1 MIVWYNLGMEE
12 AEMRRVFQAGGA
24 IPPDSPTYVE
34 READGLALLRVKQM
48 EYVHIVVARQ
58 MGKTCLLRRLA
69 TRLEPEGY
77 LPVKIDLSRLAGM
90 EMGQWYKALG
100 SAIVGQ
106 MAPDTESSIMDQ
118 DSPYKFFIQTAQQR
132 NSSHPIV
139 VTLDEIDSTRLLD
152 FSDGF
157 FSTLRALYNDRA
169 DEPAL
174 REITFV
180 MVGATDPRHLIKDPG
195 LSPFNVGQEV
205 RLEEFTPAE
214 TRRLTDNLDLAG
226 ISVSDDVHE
235 RIYWWTSG
243 QPYLTQKVCAT
254 LEDWRVRR
262 GIKQATVALVD
273 QAVQEGVLSAKANDS
288 NLSHIRARLDELE
301 TLMAKALLRRI
312 FAGERIRFEPHGGA
326 DGRLAELYLI
336 GVIKEGPE
344 GNCVIRNRICQE
356 ALEGFLG
363 REVEVAAMDVDD
375 LRKQLA
381 IHRKNLSRLE
391 ENKARYGL
399 DVPLKLLNEIDL
411 EREEIDRLVRALKE
425 LGHG

>member
-1 MIVWYNLGMEE
+1 MN
-12 AEMRRVFQAGGA
+12 RVFQAGGA

-34 READGLALLRVKQM
+34 READGVALLRVRQM
-48 EYVHIVVARQ
+48 EYVHIIVARQ

-69 TRLEPEGY
+69 AHLEPEGY

-90 EMGQWYKALG
+90 EMDQWYKALG
-100 SAIVGQ
+100 GAIVDQ
-106 MAPDTESSIMDQ
+106 IAPDAESSIVDQ
-118 DSPYKFFIQTAQQR
+118 DSLYKFFIRVAQQR
-132 NSSHPIV
+132 NSAHPIV

-195 LSPFNVGQEV
+195 LSPFNVGQEI
-205 RLEEFTPAE
+205 RLEEFTSAE
-214 TRRLTDNLDLAG
+214 TRRLTDNLALAG
-226 ISVSDDVHE
+226 ISASDDVHE
-235 RIYWWTSG
+235 RIYGWTSG

-262 GIKQATVALVD
+262 GTKQATVGLVD

-288 NLSHIRARLDELE
+288 NLSHIRARLDEPAAF
-301 TLMAKALLRRI
+301 MAKAFLRRI

-336 GVIKEGPE
+336 GVIKEGPN
-344 GNCVIRNRICQE
+344 GNSVIRNRIYQE
-356 ALEGFLG
+356 ALKGFLA
-363 REVEVAAMDVDD
+363 REVEMETDVDD
-375 LRKQLA
+375 LRKQIA

-391 ENKARYGL
+391 ERKARHGL
-399 DVPLKLLNEIDL
+399 DVPLKLPNEIDL
-411 EREEIDRLVRALKE
+411 EREEVARLVRALKE

>member
-1 MIVWYNLGMEE
+1 MN
-12 AEMRRVFQAGGA
+12 RVFQAGGA

-34 READGLALLRVKQM
+34 READGLALDIVQQM
-48 EYVHIVVARQ
+48 DYAHIVVARQ
-58 MGKTCLLRRLA
+58 MGKTCLLHRLA
-69 TRLEPEGY
+69 MK
-77 LPVKIDLSRLAGM
+77 LPPGEYISIWIDLSRLTDLEQAS
-90 EMGQWYKALG
+90 WYEALG
-100 SAIVGQ
+100 KDLVRHLGVQPTFPFINQDRLYDFFLMVMEQ
-106 MAPDTESSIMDQ
+106 MELGR
-118 DSPYKFFIQTAQQR
+118 K
-132 NSSHPIV
+132 V
-139 VTLDEIDSTRLLD
+139 VITLDEIDSTRKLE

-157 FSTLRALYNDRA
+157 FSTLRTFYNVRPK
-169 DEPAL
+169 EPL
-174 REITFV
+174 LKNLTFV
-180 MVGATDPRHLIKDPG
+180 LVGATDPRKLIKAPG
-195 LSPFNVGQEV
+195 LSPFNVGREI

-214 TRRLTDNLDLAG
+214 TRRLTDNLALAG
-226 ISVSDDVHE
+226 ISASEDVHE

-288 NLSHIRARLDELE
+288 NLSHIRARLDEPE
-301 TLMAKALLRRI
+301 AFMAEALLRRI

-336 GVIKEGPE
+336 GVIKEGPD
-344 GNCVIRNRICQE
+344 GNCVIRNKIYQE
-356 ALEGFLG
+356 ALKGFLA
-363 REVEVAAMDVDD
+363 REIEMVTDADD

-391 ENKARYGL
+391 ERKARHGL

-411 EREEIDRLVRALKE
+411 EREEIAKLERTLKE

>member
-1 MIVWYNLGMEE
+1 MN
-12 AEMRRVFQAGGA
+12 RVFQAGGA

-34 READGLALLRVKQM
+34 READSLALDIVQQM
-48 EYVHIVVARQ
+48 DYAHIVVARQ
-58 MGKTCLLRRLA
+58 MGKTCLLHRLA
-69 TRLEPEGY
+69 MK
-77 LPVKIDLSRLAGM
+77 LPPREYISIWIDLSRLTDLEQAS
-90 EMGQWYKALG
+90 WYEALG
-100 SAIVGQ
+100 KDLARHLGVQLTFPLINQDRLYAFFLMVMEQ
-106 MAPDTESSIMDQ
+106 IESGR
-118 DSPYKFFIQTAQQR
+118 K
-132 NSSHPIV
+132 V
-139 VTLDEIDSTRLLD
+139 VITLDEIDSTRKLA

-157 FSTLRALYNDRA
+157 FSTLRTFYNVRPK
-169 DEPAL
+169 EPLL
-174 REITFV
+174 RNLTFV
-180 MVGATDPRHLIKDPG
+180 LVGATDPRKLIKSPG

-226 ISVSDDVHE
+226 ISASDDVHE

-262 GIKQATVALVD
+262 GIKQATVTLVD

-288 NLSHIRARLDELE
+288 NLSHIRARLDEKE
-301 TLMAKALLRRI
+301 TFMAKALLRRI

-336 GVIKEGPE
+336 GVIKEGPDS
-344 GNCVIRNRICQE
+344 NCVIRNRIYQE
-356 ALEGFLG
+356 ALKDFLA
-363 REVEVAAMDVDD
+363 RQVEIDRMDADD
-375 LRKQLA
+375 LRKRLA

-391 ENKARYGL
+391 EHRARHGL

-411 EREEIDRLVRALKE
+411 EREEIDRLEQALKE
-425 LGHG
+425 VGHG

>member
-1 MIVWYNLGMEE
+1 MNK
-12 AEMRRVFQAGGA
+12 VFQAGGA

-34 READGLALLRVKQM
+34 READSLALLRVRQM

-58 MGKTCLLRRLA
+58 MGKTCLLHRLA
-69 TRLEPEGY
+69 ARLEPEGY
-77 LPVKIDLSRLAGM
+77 LSVKIDLSRLAGM
-90 EMGQWYKALG
+90 EIDQWYKALG
-100 SAIVGQ
+100 NAIVGQ
-106 MAPDTESSIMDQ
+106 IIPDAESPIVDQ
-118 DSPYKFFIQTAQQR
+118 DSLYRFFTEIVQR
-132 NSSHPIV
+132 RNPFHPVI

-157 FSTLRALYNDRA
+157 FSTLRALYNERA

-214 TRRLTDNLDLAG
+214 TRRLTDNLALAG
-226 ISVSDDVHE
+226 ISASDDVHE

-243 QPYLTQKVCAT
+243 QPYLTQKACAT

-262 GIKQATVALVD
+262 GTKRATVALVD
-273 QAVQEGVLSAKANDS
+273 QAVQENVLSAKANDS
-288 NLSHIRARLDELE
+288 NLSHIRARLDEPE
-301 TLMAKALLRRI
+301 ALMAKALLRRI
-312 FAGERIRFEPHGGA
+312 FVGERIRFEPHGGA

-336 GVIKEGPE
+336 GVVKEGPN
-344 GNCVIRNRICQE
+344 GNCVIRNRIYQK
-356 ALEGFLG
+356 ALKDFLT
-363 REVEVAAMDVDD
+363 REVEMEMDMDD
-375 LRKQLA
+375 LRKRLA

-391 ENKARYGL
+391 VSRARHGL
-399 DVPLKLLNEIDL
+399 DAPLKLLNEIDL
-411 EREEIDRLVRALKE
+411 EREEIDRLEQALRE
-425 LGHG
+425 LGYG

>member
-1 MIVWYNLGMEE
+1 MN
-12 AEMRRVFQAGGA
+12 RVFQAGGA

-34 READGLALLRVKQM
+34 RKADGLALLRVKQM

-90 EMGQWYKALG
+90 QMNQWYKALG
-100 SAIVGQ
+100 SAIVDQIARG
-106 MAPDTESSIMDQ
+106 AESSIVDQ
-118 DSPYKFFIQTAQQR
+118 DSLYRFFIEIAQR
-132 NSSHPIV
+132 NLSHPII

-157 FSTLRALYNDRA
+157 FSTLRALYNERA
-169 DEPAL
+169 GEPAL

-180 MVGATDPRHLIKDPG
+180 MVGATDPRHLIKDPS

-214 TRRLTDNLDLAG
+214 TRRLTDNLALAG
-226 ISVSDDVHE
+226 INASDEVHE

-262 GIKQATVALVD
+262 EIKQATIALVD

-288 NLSHIRARLDELE
+288 NLSHIRARLGEPE
-301 TLMAKALLRRI
+301 ALMAKALLRRI
-312 FAGERIRFEPHGGA
+312 FGGEHIRFEPHGGA

-336 GVIKEGPE
+336 GVIKEGPD
-344 GNCVIRNRICQE
+344 GSSVIRNRIYQE
-356 ALEGFLG
+356 ALKDFLS
-363 REVEVAAMDVDD
+363 REVEMEMDADD
-375 LRKQLA
+375 LQKQLA

-391 ENKARYGL
+391 ESKARHGL

-411 EREEIDRLVRALKE
+411 EREEIDRLERELKE